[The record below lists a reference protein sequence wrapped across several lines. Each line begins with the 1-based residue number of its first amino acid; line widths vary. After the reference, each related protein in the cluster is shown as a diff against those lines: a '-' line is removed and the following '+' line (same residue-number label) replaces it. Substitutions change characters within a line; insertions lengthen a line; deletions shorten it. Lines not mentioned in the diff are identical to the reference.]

1 MWNFNFFMSKNENFS
16 LSMAIIIFHEKNS
29 LFDMKPLKIDFD
41 LLINLRQPRALE
53 VKYQARIL
61 HLKFSKIFTVLKTRS
76 AGTSEIV
83 IAQRVI
89 RKSETTRKI
98 MHSGAPGCPRSN

>member
-29 LFDMKPLKIDFD
+29 IFDIKPLKIAFD

-61 HLKFSKIFTVLKTRS
+61 HLKFSKIFAFLKNRS
-76 AGTSEIV
+76 GISSEII
-83 IAQRVI
+83 IAQE
-89 RKSETTRKI
+89 K
-98 MHSGAPGCPRSN
+98 